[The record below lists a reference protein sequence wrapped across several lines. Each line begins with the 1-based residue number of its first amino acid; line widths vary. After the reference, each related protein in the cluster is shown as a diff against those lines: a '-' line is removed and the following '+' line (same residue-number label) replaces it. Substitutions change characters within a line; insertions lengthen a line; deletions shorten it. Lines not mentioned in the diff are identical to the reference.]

1 MWLTLDCGLP
11 YATSRR
17 VRSTKNTPIGV
28 RRPTRIASR
37 NPLLVWTLCVD
48 TMPDSEEY
56 QLDQEIRRLQE
67 QLLKAKADEKNL
79 EIAIKILEERELIDS
94 QFRSS
99 N

>member
-1 MWLTLDCGLP
+1 
-11 YATSRR
+11 
-17 VRSTKNTPIGV
+17 
-28 RRPTRIASR
+28 
-37 NPLLVWTLCVD
+37 
-48 TMPDSEEY
+48 MPDSEEY